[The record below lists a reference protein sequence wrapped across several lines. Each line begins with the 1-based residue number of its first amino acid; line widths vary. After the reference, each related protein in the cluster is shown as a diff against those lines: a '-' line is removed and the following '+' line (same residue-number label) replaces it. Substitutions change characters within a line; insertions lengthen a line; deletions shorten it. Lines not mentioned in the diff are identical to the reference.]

1 MAARVPT
8 LGSSSGAIPEV
19 IAMPEAVFTHSDTAS
34 LTQTMDRWI
43 ADDTARDQ
51 LAAAQQQR
59 TLENY
64 SHEALARTWAE
75 FFLRQLANRQ
85 QALSPKVKS

>member
-1 MAARVPT
+1 
-8 LGSSSGAIPEV
+8 
-19 IAMPEAVFTHSDTAS
+19 
-34 LTQTMDRWI
+34 MDRWI